1 MSNMFGML
9 KKAQEMQKGLQA
21 VQAELAKTE
30 FSGTAASGAVT
41 VVMNGAHEIMKVTI
55 KPEAV
60 DASDVGMLEDLVKVA
75 TNDAL
80 KKANEI
86 TKTKMA
92 AVTGGLGI
100 PGLGL

>member
-21 VQAELAKTE
+21 VQAELAKAE
-30 FSGTAASGAVT
+30 FSGSAASGAVE
-41 VVMNGAHEIMKVTI
+41 VVMNGGHEIVRVAI

-60 DASDVGMLEDLVKVA
+60 DTSDLGMLEDLVKVA
-75 TNDAL
+75 ANDAL
-80 KKANEI
+80 KKANATAKE
-86 TKTKMA
+86 KMA

>member
-21 VQAELAKTE
+21 VQAELAKAE
-30 FSGTAASGAVT
+30 VSGSAAGGMVS
-41 VVMNGAHEIMKVTI
+41 VVMNGTHEIVRVSI
-55 KPEAV
+55 KPDAV

-75 TNDAL
+75 CNDAL
-80 KKANEI
+80 AKANALAKE
-86 TKTKMA
+86 KMQ

-100 PGLGL
+100 PGL